1 MTNNAVTIVHSTVS
15 GWVSTPDSR
24 GTMDI
29 IWSSFL
35 TIFLCTW
42 TAVCLNIPHPN
53 DSKRDVFIRKAK
65 WMFWAIVGPEIVLAV
80 AIGQYA
86 SARRSKK
93 RFHRLGYKNWTIR
106 HGFFADMG
114 GILLQPKESSPFV
127 VNGRQ
132 LAYLVEKEYIKCPDI
147 TAEEIWDKS
156 KADTLGKLITLVQA
170 SWLVIQLLGR
180 AALRLST
187 TTLELSAGAIVF
199 CTFGTFFCWLHK
211 PADVQRGIVVT
222 TDVTTAQILIDAGPV
237 AAAPYR
243 HTPLDFVARESFTCS
258 YDVMGF
264 VNRRWDHPE
273 RPLRKFPNDR
283 FPDICTFEKFA
294 LFCLTSAYAAS
305 HMIAWNFSFPT
316 QIELLLWRISSSLFT
331 GVTVFFWIFET
342 CAARQ
347 RFGRWDKYLIW
358 LRLKKNPDALQA
370 DEETVKVPTRQDTI
384 NRLDAFEQEQRKAK
398 PILMWELA
406 LLAPVVLL
414 YSAARG
420 YMIVEVFCDGERP
433 ACRSC
438 VERETTCG
446 YDPPTGT
453 LLAQA
458 QKRKIEE
465 LETDRSSLYEVLWYL
480 QTASPSKATA
490 LLRHMRAAQGEDLGV
505 IFRNFEMNRPSSSMS
520 AAAPETDA
528 SKGYASSVIND
539 SSSSVMLSMP
549 EVMDHPNFSVAQKK
563 QFNMTAITLLA
574 PNQQDASVDKING
587 PLDMFFG
594 CVGALFYI
602 MNKDDV
608 QISIAA
614 MKASGNGHIPLGDVL
629 TNGSNIQL
637 RTYAAELAGMAAIGV
652 VHSQL
657 ADPETAP
664 PPELADYFYAV
675 AKHGLD
681 SAISFSPLRAMKI
694 CSLLGM
700 YNIVV
705 KATVA
710 LAYIDPVIQD
720 ITSTQDELDVPPED
734 MIRRECVKVSI
745 IKASLLRR
753 LPTKAPVLEGT
764 ILEYR
769 VRLSRFHARLPDWM
783 SIASLLGGENTELM
797 ATFRPVI
804 YYVHLFYL
812 SAMMLLSRRLIIAY
826 IPLDAIGSV
835 TLPSEAQRAIEE
847 GYQAAE
853 TNASVM
859 DLMLQEGKVVQV
871 CWLCIYTSYTAG
883 IMIAHKASQNA
894 LHNEPFAHGMVLLSK
909 YIGVLGY
916 CAIKD
921 ALAGKFH
928 DILTEHMSM
937 LRQYESTLA
946 RSGNSAT
953 PSSSS
958 SNDSL
963 FIFQRGSSNL
973 HIAALNLLRTIHHP
987 FGGLRDVTAQ
997 NTLSNRAETTMGT
1010 HLEWEYEL
1018 ESRDLAQARPKD
1030 SKLADTVDA
1039 KIESMTPL
1047 CSSSEQDA
1055 PMQKLLAQPQGEAW
1069 TKWTPATWQN
1079 SFHMPQK

>member
-1 MTNNAVTIVHSTVS
+1 MSS
-15 GWVSTPDSR
+15 YRDLTPR
-24 GTMDI
+24 
-29 IWSSFL
+29 
-35 TIFLCTW
+35 
-42 TAVCLNIPHPN
+42 PQ
-53 DSKRDVFIRKAK
+53 DV
-65 WMFWAIVGPEIVLAV
+65 PAV
-80 AIGQYA
+80 APGNSRA
-86 SARRSKK
+86 GS
-93 RFHRLGYKNWTIR
+93 
-106 HGFFADMG
+106 
-114 GILLQPKESSPFV
+114 
-127 VNGRQ
+127 VNRT
-132 LAYLVEKEYIKCPDI
+132 P
-147 TAEEIWDKS
+147 S
-156 KADTLGKLITLVQA
+156 
-170 SWLVIQLLGR
+170 R
-180 AALRLST
+180 
-187 TTLELSAGAIVF
+187 
-199 CTFGTFFCWLHK
+199 
-211 PADVQRGIVVT
+211 
-222 TDVTTAQILIDAGPV
+222 V
-237 AAAPYR
+237 AAACITCR
-243 HTPLDFVARESFTCS
+243 ARRT
-258 YDVMGF
+258 
-264 VNRRWDHPE
+264 
-273 RPLRKFPNDR
+273 K
-283 FPDICTFEKFA
+283 
-294 LFCLTSAYAAS
+294 
-305 HMIAWNFSFPT
+305 
-316 QIELLLWRISSSLFT
+316 
-331 GVTVFFWIFET
+331 
-342 CAARQ
+342 
-347 RFGRWDKYLIW
+347 
-358 LRLKKNPDALQA
+358 
-370 DEETVKVPTRQDTI
+370 
-384 NRLDAFEQEQRKAK
+384 
-398 PILMWELA
+398 
-406 LLAPVVLL
+406 
-414 YSAARG
+414 
-420 YMIVEVFCDGERP
+420 CDSERP

-438 VERETTCG
+438 VEREITCG

-563 QFNMTAITLLA
+563 QFNMMAITLLA
-574 PNQQDASVDKING
+574 PNQQDAFVDKING

-710 LAYIDPVIQD
+710 LAYIGMILHLNISIRSVTTYQFPELGLSLPRNQKISLKTCPPGWSLGYYEDIRRTYRTLVHLQCWLSASLDHDSDPVIQD
-720 ITSTQDELDVPPED
+720 ITSPQDELDVPPED

-745 IKASLLRR
+745 IKASLLRH

-769 VRLSRFHARLPDWM
+769 VRLSRFHARLPNWM

-909 YIGVLGY
+909 CIGVLGY

-921 ALAGKFH
+921 VLAGKFH

-973 HIAALNLLRTIHHP
+973 HIAVLNLLRTIHHP

-1079 SFHMPQK
+1079 SFHMPQNSKTALGIGAQSDVLVIQAKVQKEYAKADNTSATFQTLDVQDEASITSAFTTIRTTLRHPIRGLVSCAAISGESDACDYPITTFRKILDINISGTFLIARAVANELHSTNLPGSIVLFASISGHISNHGINTAAYNASKAAVHQLARSLAAEWGHPQNTFPGSTVTETNPNPSQEPRKIYPPIRVNTISPGHIDTPLSAEARKRGLTEEWAKQNMLGRISVPEEFRAPVLFLLSEGSSYVTGSVS

>member
-24 GTMDI
+24 
-29 IWSSFL
+29 
-35 TIFLCTW
+35 
-42 TAVCLNIPHPN
+42 AVCLNIPHPN

>member
-24 GTMDI
+24 
-29 IWSSFL
+29 
-35 TIFLCTW
+35 
-42 TAVCLNIPHPN
+42 AVCLNIPHPN

-283 FPDICTFEKFA
+283 
-294 LFCLTSAYAAS
+294 
-305 HMIAWNFSFPT
+305 
-316 QIELLLWRISSSLFT
+316 
-331 GVTVFFWIFET
+331 VTVFFWIFET

>member
-1 MTNNAVTIVHSTVS
+1 
-15 GWVSTPDSR
+15 
-24 GTMDI
+24 
-29 IWSSFL
+29 
-35 TIFLCTW
+35 
-42 TAVCLNIPHPN
+42 
-53 DSKRDVFIRKAK
+53 
-65 WMFWAIVGPEIVLAV
+65 
-80 AIGQYA
+80 
-86 SARRSKK
+86 
-93 RFHRLGYKNWTIR
+93 
-106 HGFFADMG
+106 
-114 GILLQPKESSPFV
+114 
-127 VNGRQ
+127 
-132 LAYLVEKEYIKCPDI
+132 
-147 TAEEIWDKS
+147 
-156 KADTLGKLITLVQA
+156 
-170 SWLVIQLLGR
+170 
-180 AALRLST
+180 
-187 TTLELSAGAIVF
+187 
-199 CTFGTFFCWLHK
+199 
-211 PADVQRGIVVT
+211 
-222 TDVTTAQILIDAGPV
+222 
-237 AAAPYR
+237 
-243 HTPLDFVARESFTCS
+243 
-258 YDVMGF
+258 
-264 VNRRWDHPE
+264 
-273 RPLRKFPNDR
+273 
-283 FPDICTFEKFA
+283 
-294 LFCLTSAYAAS
+294 
-305 HMIAWNFSFPT
+305 
-316 QIELLLWRISSSLFT
+316 
-331 GVTVFFWIFET
+331 
-342 CAARQ
+342 
-347 RFGRWDKYLIW
+347 
-358 LRLKKNPDALQA
+358 
-370 DEETVKVPTRQDTI
+370 
-384 NRLDAFEQEQRKAK
+384 
-398 PILMWELA
+398 
-406 LLAPVVLL
+406 
-414 YSAARG
+414 
-420 YMIVEVFCDGERP
+420 
-433 ACRSC
+433 
-438 VERETTCG
+438 
-446 YDPPTGT
+446 
-453 LLAQA
+453 
-458 QKRKIEE
+458 
-465 LETDRSSLYEVLWYL
+465 
-480 QTASPSKATA
+480 
-490 LLRHMRAAQGEDLGV
+490 
-505 IFRNFEMNRPSSSMS
+505 MS

-539 SSSSVMLSMP
+539 SSSSAILSMP
-549 EVMDHPNFSVAQKK
+549 GVMDHPNFSVAQKK
-563 QFNMTAITLLA
+563 QFNMTAVTLLA

-602 MNKDDV
+602 MNQDDV

-694 CSLLGM
+694 CLLLGM

-710 LAYIDPVIQD
+710 LAYIGMILHLNISIGNVTTYHFPELGLSLPRNQKISLKTCPPGWSPSYYEDIRRTYRTLVHLQCWLSASLDHDSNPAIQD
-720 ITSTQDELDVPPED
+720 ITSPQDELDVPPED

-745 IKASLLRR
+745 IKASLLHR
-753 LPTKAPVLEGT
+753 LPREAPVLEGT

-826 IPLDAIGSV
+826 IPLDAVGSV
-835 TLPSEAQRAIEE
+835 TLPSEARRAIEE
-847 GYQAAE
+847 GYQAAG

-871 CWLCIYTSYTAG
+871 CWLCIYTSFTAG

-909 YIGVLGY
+909 CIGVLGY

-946 RSGNSAT
+946 RSGNSVA

-963 FIFQRGSSNL
+963 FSLQRGSSNL
-973 HIAALNLLRTIHHP
+973 HIAALDLLRTIHHP

-1018 ESRDLAQARPKD
+1018 ESRDLAQAQPKD
-1030 SKLADTVDA
+1030 SQLADAVDA
-1039 KIESMTPL
+1039 KIEPMTPL

-1069 TKWTPATWQN
+1069 TKWTPATWQS